1 MTVQEIINRAAPA
14 LSGLAA
20 QLEAIAAKYPDLA
33 AELAPKIAAL
43 RAVSDPAAL
52 ALLGSTV
59 VSELAQFA
67 RTGQLDPRNSPSNL
81 A

>member
-1 MTVQEIINRAAPA
+1 MTIQEIINRAAPA
-14 LSGLAA
+14 LAGLAA

-43 RAVSDPAAL
+43 KAVSDPAAL

-59 VSELAQFA
+59 LNELTTFA
-67 RTGQLDPRNSPSNL
+67 RTGSLEPRNSPSNL

>member
-1 MTVQEIINRAAPA
+1 MTIQEIINRAAPA
-14 LSGLAA
+14 LAGLAA

-43 RAVSDPAAL
+43 KAVSDPAAL

-59 VSELAQFA
+59 LNELTAFA
-67 RTGQLDPRNSPSNL
+67 RTGTLEPRNSPSNL